1 MDKKINLSQLANM
14 LSEQSG
20 MKVTE
25 SDLFVSSFFKVI
37 VETLEKGESVKIKG
51 LGNFKLIDV
60 AQRESVN
67 VNTGER
73 FVIAAH
79 KKISLVPDSTLK
91 QKINKPFA
99 QFASIL
105 LSDEQVEAVRAKDS
119 DKRGK
124 QVTVS
129 DKEIEVTD
137 QQNREKLELQTEE
150 SVDHLEVPKKS
161 HKKITRH
168 LKPTKKRNTVK
179 ILIYLLSGI
188 MAVLFFVYYSG
199 SLFLFDKLKLKTKES
214 SGAIVEFLESIVES
228 ETDLEWQED
237 IVEWQEDIVEW
248 QDDIVEWQEDSV
260 NNDTEKSEEGNNLTV
275 SQSVFRL
282 TSGDEKKEL
291 SEFTLADTVNYSMG
305 EIIAEH
311 AMAAGETITL
321 LAQRYYGTKK
331 LWPYI
336 AAYNKMSK
344 FLKIQ
349 VGDIILVPELNNR

>member
-237 IVEWQEDIVEW
+237 IVEWQED
-248 QDDIVEWQEDSV
+248 SV